1 LDTRLNRTTW
11 FKASAALKTVLN
23 ERRRIRRAGWFN

>member
-1 LDTRLNRTTW
+1 MTW